1 MAPLAFRMPSPAGP
15 VGMWLVTTKVQGDR
29 LTNSSGIEGGSSG
42 NADIVDSDRVDSD
55 RVDPQR
61 GKASLE
67 QLAQEFSS
75 GYRSVGSMVYEV
87 LKDAILSGALAPGE
101 KLRQETLAE
110 AIGVSRLP
118 VRSALIQLEAESL
131 VIFHERRGAMVST
144 LSEAQVREIYEL
156 RTVLEGF
163 ALREAIRTM
172 TPERLARL
180 RALAID
186 ADAQGDGHAFVE
198 ARNRFYDELYGS
210 QSRPMLAQII
220 ADLRLKVG
228 GYLLGRRMDSVHGH
242 SHSALV
248 DVVAGGD
255 ADTAVDVLARHLQ
268 AVCDGVV
275 LLLDPQ
281 D

>member
-1 MAPLAFRMPSPAGP
+1 MPSPVVRSEWG
-15 VGMWLVTTKVQGDR
+15 LVTTKVQGDR
-29 LTNSSGIEGGSSG
+29 LTNSSGIEVGSG
-42 NADIVDSDRVDSD
+42 NADIIDADRVD
-55 RVDPQR
+55 VQR

-67 QLAQEFSS
+67 QLAREFSS

-118 VRSALIQLEAESL
+118 VRSALIQLEAEGL

-144 LSEAQVREIYEL
+144 LSEEQVREIYEL

-172 TPERLARL
+172 TPDRLARL

-186 ADAQGDGHAFVE
+186 ADAQGEGHAFVE
-198 ARNRFYDELYGS
+198 ARNRFYDELYGGE
-210 QSRPMLAQII
+210 SRPMLTQII

-242 SHSALV
+242 SHGALV

-255 ADTAVDVLARHLQ
+255 ADAAVDVLARHLQ

-275 LLLDPQ
+275 LLLEPRD
-281 D
+281 

>member
-1 MAPLAFRMPSPAGP
+1 MSKSSTVEGVSSINAGR
-15 VGMWLVTTKVQGDR
+15 GTAEKSTTER
-29 LTNSSGIEGGSSG
+29 SS
-42 NADIVDSDRVDSD
+42 R
-55 RVDPQR
+55 
-61 GKASLE
+61 ASLE
-67 QLAQEFSS
+67 QLAREFSS
-75 GYRSVGSMVYEV
+75 GYRSVGAMVYEV

-118 VRSALIQLEAESL
+118 VRSALIQLEAEGL

-144 LSEAQVREIYEL
+144 LSEPQVHEIYEL

-172 TPERLARL
+172 TPKRLATLRRL
-180 RALAID
+180 ATV
-186 ADAQGDGHAFVE
+186 ADAEGEGDEFVE
-198 ARNRFYDELYGS
+198 ARSRFYDELYGS
-210 QSRPMLAQII
+210 ETRPMLAQIVS
-220 ADLRLKVG
+220 DLRLKVG
-228 GYLLGRRMDSVHGH
+228 GYLLGRRMESVHGH
-242 SHSALV
+242 SHGALV
-248 DVVAGGD
+248 DVIEGGD
-255 ADTAVDVLARHLQ
+255 ADAAVAVLAHHLQ